1 VYVVDTGV
9 CYGGRNG
16 YFVWRDRM
24 WVLMEKWGENVEGE
38 RGENTEGEKGGVWGC
53 IWNER

>member
-1 VYVVDTGV
+1 MYVVDTGV

-24 WVLMEKWGENVEGE
+24 WVLIEKWGENV
-38 RGENTEGEKGGVWGC
+38 EGEKGGVWGC

>member
-1 VYVVDTGV
+1 MYVVDTGV

-38 RGENTEGEKGGVWGC
+38 RGENMEGEKGGVWGC